1 MAGAAFDESLSGTLQ
16 NFIQRSPPGHL
27 PDVLA
32 RCRQLVA
39 PATLPKDLVWRAC
52 AAHNERNFL
61 IVRPPTEGAE
71 SGDLLVV
78 HENGR
83 AGSRAQQQ
91 VPYKDGLTDKLFAV
105 DHERQECT
113 RMWSQQKS
121 DDLMAQMDNIDEEI
135 AEPFKE
141 ALKSE
146 LRKYVDSRYADQGGM
161 STGAASYTL
170 YSSKGQEVG
179 GDIELT
185 MIVAARRARPRGLW
199 SGTWTS
205 QWRTLFEP
213 GQAEPVKMV
222 GVLEFISHY
231 AEDGNV
237 HFRRRAESRSSVSE
251 TSDPAKF
258 AVEVVKAIRREED
271 SFQES
276 TEDQCDSLCDGTLR
290 ALRRTLPVSK
300 ERFDWRPSRHA
311 LVRDLKAAGK
321 DGGS

>member
-1 MAGAAFDESLSGTLQ
+1 MLVDVSCGISAAIPSAG
-16 NFIQRSPPGHL
+16 
-27 PDVLA
+27 LA
-32 RCRQLVA
+32 RCF
-39 PATLPKDLVWRAC
+39 KDRGCGLEV
-52 AAHNERNFL
+52 
-61 IVRPPTEGAE
+61 P
-71 SGDLLVV
+71 
-78 HENGR
+78 R
-83 AGSRAQQQ
+83 AGTVVARLYPPKFEPKPIGLPCCRCLTSGRLIWRVLLQRAD
-91 VPYKDGLTDKLFAV
+91 VRRGFPGGGL
-105 DHERQECT
+105 CCGG
-113 RMWSQQKS
+113 MWSQQKS

-222 GVLEFISHY
+222 GILEFISHY

-251 TSDPAKF
+251 TTDPTKF
-258 AVEVVKAIRREED
+258 AVEVVKAIRKEED
-271 SFQES
+271 SFQAS

>member
-1 MAGAAFDESLSGTLQ
+1 MAGAAFDEALSGTLQ

-39 PATLPKDLVWRAC
+39 PATLPKDLVWRTC

-61 IVRPPTEGAE
+61 IVRPPTESAE
-71 SGDLLVV
+71 SGELLVV
-78 HENGR
+78 HESGR

-222 GVLEFISHY
+222 GILEFISHY

-251 TSDPAKF
+251 TTDPTKF
-258 AVEVVKAIRREED
+258 AVEVVKAIRKEED
-271 SFQES
+271 SFQAS

>member
-1 MAGAAFDESLSGTLQ
+1 
-16 NFIQRSPPGHL
+16 
-27 PDVLA
+27 
-32 RCRQLVA
+32 
-39 PATLPKDLVWRAC
+39 
-52 AAHNERNFL
+52 
-61 IVRPPTEGAE
+61 
-71 SGDLLVV
+71 
-78 HENGR
+78 
-83 AGSRAQQQ
+83 
-91 VPYKDGLTDKLFAV
+91 
-105 DHERQECT
+105 
-113 RMWSQQKS
+113 
-121 DDLMAQMDNIDEEI
+121 
-135 AEPFKE
+135 
-141 ALKSE
+141 
-146 LRKYVDSRYADQGGM
+146 
-161 STGAASYTL
+161 
-170 YSSKGQEVG
+170 
-179 GDIELT
+179 